1 MKEIFT
7 KELNL
12 NENPRTLCV
21 KSNNEKRET
30 HLNSNLKFFVS
41 MGRWELA
48 ISHHSICIGDKKAC
62 KQYDILSVK
71 ILSSKIVCAARASSA
86 ARAKTILSCVCFE
99 FLNFRTL

>member
-48 ISHHSICIGDKKAC
+48 ISHHSICIGDEKAC
-62 KQYDILSVK
+62 KQYILSVK